1 MSMALHSEEE
11 AIING
16 GNKMNK
22 AKCMKLHSHPGM
34 EVKLGVPTDH
44 VIIDSDIYHH
54 ILNIQPSFAEPKPK
68 PRDIE
73 HDRAICERMVKEDNC
88 WDLDCEDCP
97 LYDKG
102 QLPGEDF
109 SCKKLDGFIAPAK
122 KWLAA
127 HPKPK
132 PPEVLTVRIV
142 KSKLCTFWYSD
153 NIGDLFEV
161 TPRKG
166 YPARYKVSPYDGGNI
181 RQEDAEIIYE
191 YDHSKYRLMGR
202 EEKVEAGDEA
212 NCGEGWGK
220 LSNYLDYS
228 RRQSGEFIYIR
239 PLKPAIP
246 PVEAGLTKCEDRLT
260 ELERRLDAV

>member
-122 KWLAA
+122 KWLTA

-132 PPEVLTVRIV
+132 PSPEVFKVRITGCKDDKFWYSKKIGEVFDVEVGGNGRWQYRELSGTGYIADWDCELVTEEKEVLTVRITGCSG
-142 KSKLCTFWYSD
+142 KAYWYSERVGETFD
-153 NIGDLFEV
+153 VTKENIL
-161 TPRKG
+161 G
-166 YPARYKVSPYDGGNI
+166 YEYKQIVINKKDT
-181 RQEDAEIIYE
+181 EII
-191 YDHSKYRLMGR
+191 
-202 EEKVEAGDEA
+202 
-212 NCGEGWGK
+212 
-220 LSNYLDYS
+220 
-228 RRQSGEFIYIR
+228 
-239 PLKPAIP
+239 P
-246 PVEAGLTKCEDRLT
+246 
-260 ELERRLDAV
+260 

>member
-1 MSMALHSEEE
+1 MKKAEFMNEIGDLVDRMIPE
-11 AIING
+11 A
-16 GNKMNK
+16 
-22 AKCMKLHSHPGM
+22 P
-34 EVKLGVPTDH
+34 
-44 VIIDSDIYHH
+44 
-54 ILNIQPSFAEPKPK
+54 EPKAPEV
-68 PRDIE
+68 RDIE
-73 HDRAICERMVKEDNC
+73 HDRAICERIVEKNSCDFMV
-88 WDLDCEDCP
+88 DCSECP
-97 LYDKG
+97 LYGGK
-102 QLPGEDF
+102 F
-109 SCKKLDGFIAPAK
+109 SCQKRRGYKEPAK
-122 KWLAA
+122 SWLAA

-220 LSNYLDYS
+220 LSNYLNYS

-239 PLKPAIP
+239 PLKPAA
-246 PVEAGLTKCEDRLT
+246 PVISYVTRLTKCEDRLT
-260 ELERRLDAV
+260 QLERRLDAV